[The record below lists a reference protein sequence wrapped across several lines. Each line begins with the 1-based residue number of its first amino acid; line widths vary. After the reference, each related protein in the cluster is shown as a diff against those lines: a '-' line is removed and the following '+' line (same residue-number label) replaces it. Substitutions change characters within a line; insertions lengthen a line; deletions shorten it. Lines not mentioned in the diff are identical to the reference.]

1 MELHASGEDYLEAIL
16 IIGRKKGD
24 VRSID
29 IAEWLGVTKPSVSR
43 AVALLKEGGFIFA
56 KGKLLYLT
64 DAGRDVAEKIYE
76 RHCFFKHRL
85 MEVGVDAETA
95 EKEACLLEHSLSDDS
110 FNKIKKA
117 IAGGKQI
124 SGDA

>member
-1 MELHASGEDYLEAIL
+1 MKLHASGEDYLEAIL
-16 IIGRKKGD
+16 IIERKKGA

-43 AVALLKEGGFIFA
+43 AVSLLKKGGFLSA
-56 KGKLLYLT
+56 KDNHLYLT
-64 DAGRDVAEKIYE
+64 DTGRVVAEKIYE

-85 MEVGVDAETA
+85 IDAGVDEETA
-95 EKEACLLEHSLSDDS
+95 EKEACRLEHSLSDDS

-117 IAGGKQI
+117 TDGKHN
-124 SGDA
+124 